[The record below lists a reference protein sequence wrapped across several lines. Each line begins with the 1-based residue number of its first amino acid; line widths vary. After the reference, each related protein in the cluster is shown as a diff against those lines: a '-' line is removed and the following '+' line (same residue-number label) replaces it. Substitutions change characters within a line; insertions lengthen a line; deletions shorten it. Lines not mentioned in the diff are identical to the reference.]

1 MVSGG
6 TGGNPYYDNQL
17 VNYGHLM
24 YSLNFHQAK
33 QGPPHQQTLSDQ
45 FTTPCHMQAKPDVSG
60 VSGVSGEKQE
70 GIGGQITCIN
80 FVAPKFLSMLKFLT
94 AGS

>member
-6 TGGNPYYDNQL
+6 TGGNPYYDSQL

-33 QGPPHQQTLSDQ
+33 QGPPTSTNIVRSA
-45 FTTPCHMQAKPDVSG
+45 TTPCHMQAKPEGQDQQE
-60 VSGVSGEKQE
+60 EKQE
-70 GIGGQITCIN
+70 ELEARLL
-80 FVAPKFLSMLKFLT
+80 VATL
-94 AGS
+94 